1 VPTNGRAFTRF
12 YCFARSSRWS
22 EEKVRADQRK
32 DRFRLDNPYHPP
44 RHATKWPPRAQR
56 ARPAGHFLNRAAGHF
71 LNRAAGHFLNRP
83 AGQVLKQAPR
93 FRRRFADCRR
103 EDGDFRVSSAIPA
116 LRSYHGS
123 VPKYSIV
130 VPFHNEE
137 ENVTTLYDRV
147 KHVMEQVGE
156 SFEMIFVDDGSR
168 DRTYRLLE
176 EIAAV
181 DSRVLVV
188 KLRRNFGQTSALAA
202 GFDNAQ
208 GDFVLAM
215 DGDLQHDP
223 AEIPGFLAKLEEGY
237 DVVSGWRSQRA
248 DNVVLRRMP
257 SKAANWLM
265 AKLSGVNIHDFG
277 TTFKAYRREVIQ
289 SIPLYGEMHRFI
301 PALAS
306 WYGASICEIPI
317 TNPKREFGRSH
328 YGLSRTARVFFDL
341 MTIRFLLRYMTRP
354 LHFFGGVGILGMM
367 GGSALAVW
375 LLVLKLVTG
384 QHVMAA
390 HGPIFVIAGVLIL
403 AGIQMMGIGLLGEL
417 QVRHFHTAAHR
428 APYAIERIVRL
439 RSSEESLLQ

>member
-1 VPTNGRAFTRF
+1 
-12 YCFARSSRWS
+12 
-22 EEKVRADQRK
+22 
-32 DRFRLDNPYHPP
+32 
-44 RHATKWPPRAQR
+44 
-56 ARPAGHFLNRAAGHF
+56 
-71 LNRAAGHFLNRP
+71 
-83 AGQVLKQAPR
+83 
-93 FRRRFADCRR
+93 
-103 EDGDFRVSSAIPA
+103 
-116 LRSYHGS
+116 

-147 KHVMEQVGE
+147 KLVMEHVGD
-156 SFEMIFVDDGSR
+156 SFELVFVDDGSR

-202 GFDNAQ
+202 GFDHAQ
-208 GDFVLAM
+208 GGFVLAM

-223 AEIPGFLAKLEEGY
+223 DEIPNFLAKLEEGY
-237 DVVSGWRSQRA
+237 DVVSGWRSQRG
-248 DNVVLRRMP
+248 DNMLLRRIP
-257 SKAANWLM
+257 SRAANWLM
-265 AKLSGVNIHDFG
+265 ARLSGVSIHDFG

-317 TNPKREFGRSH
+317 SNPQRAFGKSH
-328 YGLSRTARVFFDL
+328 YGLSRTIRVFFDL

-354 LHFFGGVGILGMM
+354 LHFFGSIGALGMLS
-367 GGSALAVW
+367 GAALTAW
-375 LLVLKLVTG
+375 LLVLKVATG
-384 QHVMAA
+384 QPLMAA
-390 HGPIFVIAGVLIL
+390 HGPIFVIAGVLLL

-428 APYAIERIVRL
+428 APYAVERILRL
-439 RSSEESLLQ
+439 RSSEESMLL